1 MTPRRP
7 LLARLLSTGLLLA
20 ALTACQTDPYSLF
33 LRTIEPGEEVAL
45 PDGMTL
51 VAGAR
56 DGSVLR
62 DVTIT
67 GPARTCDGTMEI
79 EAREVRIEPATETA
93 GPRLVLEA
101 PIAHERCGDTTATTR
116 QDRMVLSLDALADS

>member
-1 MTPRRP
+1 MPGRAPR
-7 LLARLLSTGLLLA
+7 LAAALLLA
-20 ALTACQTDPYSLF
+20 GLATLTVGACRPDPYALF

-56 DGSVLR
+56 EGAVLR

-67 GPARTCDGTMEI
+67 GPARTCEGTMEI
-79 EAREVRIEPATETA
+79 EAEEVRVERATEGAT
-93 GPRLVLEA
+93 LVILEA
-101 PIAHERCGDTTATTR
+101 TAEERCGTLTSTTR
-116 QDRMVLSLDALADS
+116 NDRLTIRLGSLLD

>member
-1 MTPRRP
+1 MPPRRALAP
-7 LLARLLSTGLLLA
+7 SLLVAFLVAVLGCRP
-20 ALTACQTDPYSLF
+20 DPYALF

-67 GPARTCDGTMEI
+67 GPAATCDGTMEI
-79 EAREVRIEPATETA
+79 EAREVRVEPAA
-93 GPRLVLEA
+93 GGAELV
-101 PIAHERCGDTTATTR
+101 I
-116 QDRMVLSLDALADS
+116 LDAVAEELCGSLTSITRNDRLTIHLDRLGGR